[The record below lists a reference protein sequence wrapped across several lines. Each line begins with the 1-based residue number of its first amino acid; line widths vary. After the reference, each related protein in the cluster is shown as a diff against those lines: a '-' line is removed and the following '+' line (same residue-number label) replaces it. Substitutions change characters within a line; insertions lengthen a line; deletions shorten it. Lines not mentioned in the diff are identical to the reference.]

1 MEDKENNNS
10 FAVIQAIDEE
20 IQKSKSKYKRNYD
33 YQSNPDSIPSKPP
46 KVALENLNR
55 EGR

>member
-10 FAVIQAIDEE
+10 FAVLQAIDEE
-20 IQKSKSKYKRNYD
+20 IKKSKTKGNRNYE
-33 YQSNPDSIPSKPP
+33 YQTNPEGTSTKPP
-46 KVALENLNR
+46 KSGFEATNR